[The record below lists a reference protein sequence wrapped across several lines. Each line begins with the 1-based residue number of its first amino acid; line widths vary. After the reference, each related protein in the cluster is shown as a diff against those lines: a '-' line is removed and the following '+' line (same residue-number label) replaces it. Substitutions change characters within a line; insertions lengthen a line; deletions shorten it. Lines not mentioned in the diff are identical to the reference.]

1 MLLELL
7 PYPTKSEQDT
17 KLFFHSVDTYMATW
31 GNKML

>member
-1 MLLELL
+1 MLLKLL

-17 KLFFHSVDTYMATW
+17 KLFFLSVDTYMAAR